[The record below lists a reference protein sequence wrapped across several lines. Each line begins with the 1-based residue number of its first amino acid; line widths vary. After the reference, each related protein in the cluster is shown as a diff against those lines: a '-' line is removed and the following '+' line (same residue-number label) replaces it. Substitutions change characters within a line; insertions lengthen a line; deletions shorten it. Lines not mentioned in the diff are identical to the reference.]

1 MMRFGRK
8 FRVLC
13 VLSCSA
19 CVSVGLLGSAGAQQ
33 APQLPVD
40 EDARLALIDHCVLN
54 EGARFGQYDNFA
66 DRCKCA
72 TSTLMATMSQSEMQA
87 VAKWRK
93 PTTALKKR
101 WQSAWEG
108 CG

>member
-1 MMRFGRK
+1 MIRFGEK
-8 FRVLC
+8 N
-13 VLSCSA
+13 LSVPALIGAALLASGFALSA
-19 CVSVGLLGSAGAQQ
+19 AAQT

-54 EGARFGQYDNFA
+54 EGARFGQYDDFA

-72 TSTLMATMSQSEMQA
+72 TKTIMSTMTQPEMQA

-93 PTTALKKR
+93 PTAALKRR
-101 WQSAWEG
+101 WQQAWDS